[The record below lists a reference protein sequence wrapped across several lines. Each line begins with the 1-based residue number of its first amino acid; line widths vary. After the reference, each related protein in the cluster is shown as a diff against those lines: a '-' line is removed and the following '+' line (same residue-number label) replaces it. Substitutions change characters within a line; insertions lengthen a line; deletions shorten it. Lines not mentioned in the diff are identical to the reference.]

1 MNMKVLSVL
10 LVGGDADVLHAV
22 MSAGF
27 TPSQAAD
34 MALAHQHDAVLLGG
48 FDPQALATLGRG
60 DALRLAAATSAVVV
74 VADVEPE
81 LEAELLAGGV
91 DTVLPLAE
99 LPALARTTRQAVL
112 RKKLERSTRTAYATD
127 LATGLP
133 HQAQLL
139 EHMSQLLA
147 LREREPAPMVLLV
160 LQVEG
165 YATAVSRLG
174 VESANVLRRK
184 VAVRLRSG
192 LRASDVVAAV
202 GSDAFGVLLGRL
214 ESPAD
219 GERVAA
225 KLVLALQQPFIVAGQ
240 PCEVRAA
247 VGLAR
252 YPEHGKQAQSL
263 LQRASAQAGSVAA
276 MGREGYA
283 GRSERALGGAAND
296 EDPLDG
302 PPA

>member
-1 MNMKVLSVL
+1 MNTQVLSVL
-10 LVGGDADVLHAV
+10 LVAAAPAV
-22 MSAGF
+22 QRAALDAGF
-27 TPSQAAD
+27 EVALAAD
-34 MALAHQHDAVLLGG
+34 AASADQHDAVLICTQILQGLEG
-48 FDPQALATLGRG
+48 LGRS
-60 DALRLAAATSAVVV
+60 DALRLAAAAAAVVV
-74 VADVEPE
+74 VADVDADI
-81 LEAELLAGGV
+81 EAELMAGGV
-91 DTVLPLAE
+91 DTVLPMAE

-112 RKKLERSTRTAYATD
+112 RKKLERATRTAYATD

-160 LQVEG
+160 LRVEG
-165 YATAVSRLG
+165 YAMAAARLG
-174 VESANVLRRK
+174 TEAANVLRRK

-214 ESPAD
+214 ESLAD
-219 GERVAA
+219 GDRVAA

-252 YPEHGKQAQSL
+252 YPEHGKEAGAL
-263 LQRASAQAGSVAA
+263 LQRAAAQAASLAA

-283 GRSERALGGAAND
+283 GRSERALGAAAND
-296 EDPLDG
+296 EDLPGG
-302 PPA
+302 PA

>member
-1 MNMKVLSVL
+1 MSVL
-10 LVGGDADVLHAV
+10 LVDADPAVRQAVLG
-22 MSAGF
+22 AGF
-27 TPSQAAD
+27 EVAQAAD
-34 MALAHQHDAVLLGG
+34 VALAHQHDAVVLC
-48 FDPQALATLGRG
+48 PRTRQALEDLGQADG
-60 DALRLAAATSAVVV
+60 LRLAAAASAIILLAD
-74 VADVEPE
+74 ADVE
-81 LEAELLAGGV
+81 LEAELLASGV
-91 DTVLPLAE
+91 DTVLPLDEVA
-99 LPALARTTRQAVL
+99 ALARTLRQAVL
-112 RKKLERSTRTAYATD
+112 RKKLERATRMAYATD

-165 YATAVSRLG
+165 YAAAAARLG
-174 VESANVLRRK
+174 AEAANVLRRK

-214 ESPAD
+214 ESPSD

-225 KLVLALQQPFIVAGQ
+225 KLVLALQQPLIVAGQ

-252 YPEHGKQAQSL
+252 YPEHGKQANGL

-283 GRSERALGGAAND
+283 GRSERALGDAAND
-296 EDPLDG
+296 EDPTG
-302 PPA
+302 GQPH